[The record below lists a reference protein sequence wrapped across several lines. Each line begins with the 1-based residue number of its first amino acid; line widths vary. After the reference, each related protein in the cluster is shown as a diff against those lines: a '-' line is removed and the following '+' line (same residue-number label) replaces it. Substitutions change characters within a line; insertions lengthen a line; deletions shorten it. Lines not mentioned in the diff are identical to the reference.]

1 MAGEYRGWPVL
12 EAIWDKSVRQ
22 WDAAGLL
29 KVKAG
34 EEDDFGLD
42 QADDAAAGLGLGVG
56 EVGKKGGLV
65 EVGDAA
71 EEGGFIGEA
80 DEKGKRLLVSTMPS
94 TNTGIYPAEEPA
106 DDKLVS
112 PPSASSSSATVAP
125 LLTSAANRVANQHA
139 RTASNAPEPFDLP
152 TRTDVIAAEAVAAAE
167 GKNLRGGWVMSN
179 LLPERSEPG
188 ATTPAVAVGA
198 EYRDVDLE
206 AGPSAAF
213 QDEQPAGSGTLS
225 PMGSGPGVLGFFG
238 RRPSAENTNELPHPM
253 SLPPT
258 PPSGGTFSP
267 PLPTS
272 SPVYADGPPPARAKS
287 PLAVASEQVSL
298 GQAVILP
305 AADASPAAAALAA
318 QATDASVRAPSR
330 QPVDGHDSDSERGS
344 DDDGDGG
351 MQDVSLGGTATDG
364 KAA

>member
-12 EAIWDKSVRQ
+12 EAVWDKSVRQ

-42 QADDAAAGLGLGVG
+42 PADDAAAGLGLGVG
-56 EVGKKGGLV
+56 EVGKKGGLI
-65 EVGDAA
+65 EVGESA
-71 EEGGFIGEA
+71 EEGGFIGGAE
-80 DEKGKRLLVSTMPS
+80 EKGKRLLISTMPS

-106 DDKLVS
+106 DGKLVS
-112 PPSASSSSATVAP
+112 PPSASSSTAMAAP
-125 LLTSAANRVANQHA
+125 LLANQHA

-167 GKNLRGGWVMSN
+167 AKNLRGGWVMSN

-188 ATTPAVAVGA
+188 AATPAVAVGA

-206 AGPSAAF
+206 AGQTALF
-213 QDEQPAGSGTLS
+213 QDEKPTGSGTLS
-225 PMGSGPGVLGFFG
+225 PKGAGGPGVLGFFG

-272 SPVYADGPPPARAKS
+272 SPVYADGPPPARVKS
-287 PLAVASEQVSL
+287 PLAPAGEQVSL
-298 GQAVILP
+298 GQVVILP
-305 AADASPAAAALAA
+305 SANSSPAAAALAA
-318 QATDASVRAPSR
+318 QATDASVRESST
-330 QPVDGHDSDSERGS
+330 QLVDNERDNGSDQSSS
-344 DDDGDGG
+344 DDDDNGG
-351 MQDVSLGGTATDG
+351 MQDVNLGATGADG
-364 KAA
+364 KVA

>member
-1 MAGEYRGWPVL
+1 MTGEYRGWPVL

-34 EEDDFGLD
+34 GADDFELD
-42 QADDAAAGLGLGVG
+42 QAEDPSSGLGLGVG

-71 EEGGFIGEA
+71 DEGGFIGGT
-80 DEKGKRLLVSTMPS
+80 DEKGKRLLISTMPS
-94 TNTGIYPAEEPA
+94 TNTGIYPAEEVA
-106 DDKLVS
+106 DGELVS
-112 PPSASSSSATVAP
+112 PPSATSSSATAAP
-125 LLTSAANRVANQHA
+125 FLTVRQHV

-152 TRTDVIAAEAVAAAE
+152 TRTDVIAVEAVAAAE

-188 ATTPAVAVGA
+188 STTPAVAVGA

-206 AGPSAAF
+206 AGPSALF
-213 QDEQPAGSGTLS
+213 HEEKPAGSGTLS
-225 PMGSGPGVLGFFG
+225 PMGSGPGVLGFLS
-238 RRPSAENTNELPHPM
+238 RRLSAENANELPHPM

-287 PLAVASEQVSL
+287 PLAHASQQVSL

-305 AADASPAAAALAA
+305 SADSSPAAAALAA
-318 QATDASVRAPSR
+318 QATSAPAMLSVENR
-330 QPVDGHDSDSERGS
+330 DSGSEHGS
-344 DDDGDGG
+344 DDEDDGG
-351 MQDVSLGGTATDG
+351 MQDVSLSAIETS
-364 KAA
+364 KAD